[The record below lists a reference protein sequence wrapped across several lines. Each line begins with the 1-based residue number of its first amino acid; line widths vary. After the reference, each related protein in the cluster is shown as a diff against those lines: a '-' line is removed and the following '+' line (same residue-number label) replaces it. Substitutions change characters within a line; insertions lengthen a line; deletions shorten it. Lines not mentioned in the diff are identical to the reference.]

1 MASRP
6 NSVDYARFV
15 REHVET
21 CFNRDEW
28 EDAERFYRPDIVV
41 NHPAIGEPVRGIAAF
56 RELVNTARTG
66 FPDVHWEVV
75 DVFGGWDGDR
85 EKTAVR
91 FRVTGTHTGDFV
103 GFPPRGKSFDVEEL
117 SIAHLDEGRIK
128 EIWVIPDLTSQMQ
141 QLGLI
146 PSGPP
151 PKAMLFMMR
160 TMQKLQ
166 RSK

>member
-56 RELVNTARTG
+56 RGLVNTARTG

-103 GFPPRGKSFDVEEL
+103 GFPARAASRSTSRSFRSRTSTKGESRRSGL
-117 SIAHLDEGRIK
+117 FRI
-128 EIWVIPDLTSQMQ
+128 SRRRCSS
-141 QLGLI
+141 
-146 PSGPP
+146 SG
-151 PKAMLFMMR
+151 
-160 TMQKLQ
+160 
-166 RSK
+166 